1 MPEVNCWH
9 IEIHKVAFPNRRC
22 QSKTCLL
29 VLLRLF
35 VLHRVADLS
44 CVYLCLSGKL
54 HVLMYVIHDC
64 FPAAPWEVMPFDSL
78 RLAEVH
84 DVLGSFLHFGWLCP
98 FKINF
103 TKKYSIPTCE
113 RNLCFTE
120 SKGFWWQFW
129 ATLEN
134 SGEKIICVMS
144 FISCSIDSHSAALPV
159 WPLSTCSKSSQSW
172 YLAIYYYI
180 KPL

>member
-1 MPEVNCWH
+1 MSEQNVPPRFTQ
-9 IEIHKVAFPNRRC
+9 AFCSASRSR
-22 QSKTCLL
+22 S
-29 VLLRLF
+29 V
-35 VLHRVADLS
+35 
-44 CVYLCLSGKL
+44 LCLSVSFRK
-54 HVLMYVIHDC
+54 
-64 FPAAPWEVMPFDSL
+64 AACADVCYPRLLSCGSLGGDAFRQRGL

-84 DVLGSFLHFGWLCP
+84 DVLGSFLLLSGWLCP

-129 ATLEN
+129 ATIEN
-134 SGEKIICVMS
+134 SGETIIHVMS